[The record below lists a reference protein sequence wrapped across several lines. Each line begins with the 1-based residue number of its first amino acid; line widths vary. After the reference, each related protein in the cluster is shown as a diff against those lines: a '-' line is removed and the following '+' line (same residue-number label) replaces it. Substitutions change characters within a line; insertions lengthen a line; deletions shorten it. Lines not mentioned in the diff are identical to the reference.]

1 MNWRYWRLFP
11 WVDTRAKFVAG
22 TPRGGR
28 LLDLGTS
35 DGSTLAHFA
44 ELRPD
49 LRFAAVDLNKPSSLP
64 PATEFAVVNLESGT
78 FPWPDGHFDSVSCMH
93 LIEHLRDSTRMWSEC
108 ARVMKPDGRMYV
120 ETPGPLS
127 LTAKTITGPAASS
140 VTMNFYDDPT
150 HTSLVSSEGMKSGA
164 SAAGLELKAS
174 GKSRNLLFVLA
185 YPLLSLVRPNTRQRY
200 VAKLHW
206 MGWSHYVIVSKPG
219 KPQKVGY

>member
-1 MNWRYWRLFP
+1 VNWRYWRLFP
-11 WVDTRAKFVAG
+11 WIDTRAKFVAA

-35 DGSTLAHFA
+35 DGSTLRHFA

-49 LRFAAVDLNKPSSLP
+49 LQYAAVDLKKPVSLP
-64 PATEFAVVNLESGT
+64 SGTDFAVVNLEQQA
-78 FPWPDGHFDSVSCMH
+78 FPWPASHFDSISCMH
-93 LIEHLRDSTRMWSEC
+93 LIEHLRDSRNLWSEC
-108 ARVMKPDGRMYV
+108 ARVLKDGGRIYM

-127 LTAKTITGPAASS
+127 LTARTVTGAAAGS

-150 HTSLVSSEGMKSGA
+150 HTELVPVAAMQQSAE
-164 SAAGLELKAS
+164 AAGLRVTAS

-185 YPLLSLVRPNTRQRY
+185 YPLLALLRPNTRQRY

-206 MGWSHYVIVSKPG
+206 MGWSHYLVAERPVRS
-219 KPQKVGY
+219 QKVGY

>member
-1 MNWRYWRLFP
+1 MNWRYWRLIP

-22 TPRGGR
+22 TPRGGC

-49 LRFAAVDLNKPSSLP
+49 IQFAAVDLRKPDSLP
-64 PATEFAVVNLESGT
+64 RGTEFVVVDLESGT
-78 FPWPDGHFDSVSCMH
+78 FPWPDAYFDSISCMH
-93 LIEHLRDSTRMWSEC
+93 LIEHLQGAARMWSEC
-108 ARVMKPDGRMYV
+108 ARVLKPGGRMYV

-127 LTAKTITGPAASS
+127 LTAKTITGPASGS

-150 HTSLVSSEGMKSGA
+150 HTSLVPVDAMKRDA
-164 SAAGLELKAS
+164 SAAGLEGKSS
-174 GKSRNLLFVLA
+174 GCSRNLLFVLA
-185 YPLLSLVRPNTRQRY
+185 YPLLSLLRPNTRQRY

-206 MGWSHYVIVSKPG
+206 MGWSHYVLVSKPA
-219 KPQKVGY
+219 KQQKVGY